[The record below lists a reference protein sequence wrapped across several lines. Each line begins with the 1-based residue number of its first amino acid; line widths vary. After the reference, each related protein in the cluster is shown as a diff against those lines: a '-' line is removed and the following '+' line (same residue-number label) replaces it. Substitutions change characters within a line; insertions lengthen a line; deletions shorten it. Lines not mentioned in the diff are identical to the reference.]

1 MGRERWLGMA
11 LFKPKWMTDN
21 RAKLDKAVQAVGKIG
36 NQETLADVA
45 LHAPLEEVRI
55 AAAKQAVSQDVLERV
70 VEQSGEKPVVQAA
83 LHSLV
88 MAYAGR
94 LRDLERIAYHP
105 DMANEDILEIMQ
117 AVEPEA
123 RQRIIRQHAD
133 DEELMLQVALHAP
146 GAGTQRAAVRNLTS
160 YEALLQVAE
169 KTVGA
174 KTPAYATKRLAE
186 LYPDKAKEE
195 LERAIVQ
202 HVRSGFIKQ
211 AVELREELD
220 APRDPRRFERDIV
233 DALTFHWLSLKGES
247 AREAAQLIQ
256 SLTRPDAL
264 FMLACNL
271 RFKDAKSVAEARS
284 KKGCEPLATVA
295 FSMLDNDQ
303 LVRLI
308 EDNSRLEKERTP
320 DTVRAIRQCAL
331 IELANRPDGQQI
343 LEGIVEGHLDERDSS
358 GLKFITD
365 VPWLLAVSRSLPPKP
380 SVQSHLCD
388 VVKSADVIA
397 DILINGLA
405 GYKEVTA
412 GSPASAGCDKERAEL
427 VSRVKD
433 QAMLEKLAV
442 EARDMYIRSVAAR
455 RLREKYGSD
464 AVRMLHDV
472 CQYCGGTV
480 IESMAYAGTIEEH
493 LRWDCQGCGRFQ
505 DKTLYGRGSSNEISG
520 DYYVFGELGEWM
532 DASSLEPEPSS
543 STTGNGVKETSAAP
557 AAASAAQP
565 SEATLTDSYEC
576 KSCGQVV
583 WFGPDSTDPCV
594 CPGCGAENHRWFT
607 SGNVIDY
614 RDYSAGTRWDECS
627 RCGDRKNYR
636 TVNTM

>member
-1 MGRERWLGMA
+1 MA

-36 NQETLADVA
+36 DQEALAEAA

-55 AAAKQAVSQDVLERV
+55 AAAKKAVSQDVLERI

-83 LHSLV
+83 LHNLM

-94 LRDLERIAYHP
+94 LRELERIAYHP
-105 DMANEDILEIMQ
+105 DMANEDILDILQ

-123 RQRIIRQHAD
+123 RQRIIKEHVD
-133 DEELMLQVALHAP
+133 NEDLMLQVALHAL
-146 GAGTQRAAVRNLTS
+146 GTGTQRAAVRHIFS

-169 KTVGA
+169 ITVGA
-174 KTPAYATKRLAE
+174 KTPAYAAKRLAE

-195 LERAIVQ
+195 LERAIVRQ
-202 HVRSGFIKQ
+202 IRSGFIKQ
-211 AVELREELD
+211 AVELREQLD
-220 APRDPRRFERDIV
+220 APRDARRFERDVV
-233 DALTFHWLSLKGES
+233 DALIFQWLSIQGES
-247 AREAAQLIQ
+247 AREAARLIQ

-271 RFKDAKSVAEARS
+271 RFKDAKSVAESRT
-284 KKGCEPLATVA
+284 KKGRESLATVV

-303 LVRLI
+303 LVRLV
-308 EDNSRLEKERTP
+308 EDNSRLEKECTP

-331 IELANRPDGQQI
+331 IELASRSDGQQV
-343 LEGIVEGHLDERDSS
+343 LEGIVEQHLDERDPR
-358 GLKFITD
+358 GLQFITD
-365 VPWLLAVSRSLPPKP
+365 VPWLLAVSRSGVKP
-380 SVQSHLCD
+380 SVQSRLCD
-388 VVKSADVIA
+388 VVKSEDAIA

-405 GYKEVTA
+405 SHKEVVA
-412 GSPASAGCDKERAEL
+412 GSPASASCDKDRANL

-433 QAMLEKLAV
+433 KVMLEKLSV
-442 EARDMYIRSVAAR
+442 EARDVYIRSVAAR
-455 RLREKYGSD
+455 RLREKHGCD
-464 AVRMLHDV
+464 AVRVLHDV
-472 CQYCGGTV
+472 CQYCGGAVAET
-480 IESMAYAGTIEEH
+480 MAYAGTTEEH

-505 DKTLYGRGSSNEISG
+505 DKTLFGRGSSNQISG

-532 DASSLEPEPSS
+532 DASSLEPEPPASPAS
-543 STTGNGVKETSAAP
+543 NGAEEA
-557 AAASAAQP
+557 AAASASAPAAQP
-565 SEATLTDSYEC
+565 PEAELTDSYEC
-576 KSCGQVV
+576 KGCGHVV
-583 WFGPDSTDPCV
+583 WFGPDSADPCV
-594 CPGCGAENHRWFT
+594 CPSCGTENHRWFT

-627 RCGDRKNYR
+627 RCGARKNYR